1 MSLTDYRWYAV
12 YTKSRSEKR
21 VQLELNEKGIEN
33 YLPMQRKLRK
43 WSDRKKWVDTP
54 VISGYVFVRICN
66 KQYFEVLKTEGVVA
80 FVRFENAPAVIRDE
94 QIDLI
99 KRLLHQHQVDVK
111 SVKKPYKHGDP
122 VEIIAGPLLG
132 VQGKLIRHR
141 NTSRVIVQLE
151 NTELIFML
159 EIGIEDIVPLQK
171 EELAY
176 AV

>member
-33 YLPMQRKLRK
+33 FLPMQRKLRK

-54 VISGYVFVRICN
+54 VISGYVFVRISN

>member
-1 MSLTDYRWYAV
+1 MSLTDYKWYAV

-33 YLPMQRKLRK
+33 FLPMQRKLRK

>member
-1 MSLTDYRWYAV
+1 MSLTDYKWYAV

-33 YLPMQRKLRK
+33 FLPMQRKLRK

-66 KQYFEVLKTEGVVA
+66 KQYFEVLKTEGAVA

>member
-171 EELAY
+171 EKLAY

>member
-33 YLPMQRKLRK
+33 FLPMQRKLRK

>member
-132 VQGKLIRHR
+132 IQGKLIRHR

-151 NTELIFML
+151 NTEFTFVL

-171 EELAY
+171 DELAY

>member
-1 MSLTDYRWYAV
+1 MSLTDYKWYAV

-33 YLPMQRKLRK
+33 FLPMQRKLRK

-111 SVKKPYKHGDP
+111 SVKKHYKHGDP

>member
-1 MSLTDYRWYAV
+1 MSLTDYKWYAV

-33 YLPMQRKLRK
+33 FLPMQRKLRK

-94 QIDLI
+94 HIDLI

-171 EELAY
+171 EKLAY